1 MSHILSIKL
10 PHPLLQE
17 LDSASAREGV
27 SKGAL
32 VRQALELF
40 LRQNTLAQQVA
51 RITRTLRKRSTSKH
65 RPDWTDIYA
74 KTRIDTGMTVE
85 EEIARSR
92 RRNL

>member
-10 PHPLLQE
+10 PHPLLEE
-17 LDSASAREGV
+17 LDVASRQAGV

-32 VRQALELF
+32 IRQALELF
-40 LRQNTLAQQVA
+40 LQQNTLAQQVA
-51 RITRTLRKRSTSKH
+51 RITHTLRKRPSSKQ

>member
-17 LDSASAREGV
+17 LDEASRQAGV

-32 VRQALELF
+32 IRQALEQF
-40 LRQNTLAQQVA
+40 LKQSTLAQQVA
-51 RITRTLRKRSTSKH
+51 RITRALRKGSPGKSIV
-65 RPDWTDIYA
+65 DWTDIYA
-74 KTRIDTGMTVE
+74 QTRVETGMTVE